1 MEENFDIIQ
10 TINELEE
17 LQTANTRQLEKKI
30 NEENFTENDDDY
42 EYEVLT
48 LRKNM
53 QNNQIYL
60 DNIKQGRIKNQEEKK
75 FLTKKLF

>member
-17 LQTANTRQLEKKI
+17 LQAANTLQLEEKI
-30 NEENFTENDDDY
+30 GEENENDDDY

-60 DNIKQGRIKNQEEKK
+60 DNIKQGLIKNQEEKK
-75 FLTKKLF
+75 FLSEKLF